1 MFVSSRKQSMVP
13 LDKRL
18 QWRNV
23 KKSEPWHIQNPD
35 IYRTLEYSEPW
46 HIQNPAKHLQWI
58 IFTKIVNGYNYFLAS
73 AFQVLYFMKNY
84 DFFLNRSNL
93 NSRSIY
99 LMQNMG
105 PKGTGGRRP

>member
-23 KKSEPWHIQNPD
+23 TKLEPWHIQNPD
-35 IYRTLEYSEPW
+35 LYRTLEYSEPW

-58 IFTKIVNGYNYFLAS
+58 IFAKIVNGYNYF
-73 AFQVLYFMKNY
+73 
-84 DFFLNRSNL
+84 
-93 NSRSIY
+93 
-99 LMQNMG
+99 
-105 PKGTGGRRP
+105 